1 MRVIGPRTTGLASV
15 AAAVGLGIAAISPAQ
30 AQQHRLAVY
39 HVTQLGSLG
48 GTSSAGASIN
58 NVGWAAGNS
67 NLPGDQ
73 ITHATLWRN
82 GATVD
87 LGTLGGP
94 NSAVLW
100 PVKNTNGIIAGVSET
115 SKINQLGENWSC
127 AFFFPTFTHHVCRG
141 FVWQDGNMK
150 ALPTLGGPDGFATG
164 ANNRGQVA
172 GWAENTVH
180 DPTCQAPQ
188 VLQFRAV
195 VWDTRHGGLTQLA
208 PLGGD
213 TVSAA
218 TAINNQGEAVGISG
232 ICDIAVGE
240 FSARHAVLWR
250 HGTVRSLGSLGGVA
264 WNTPMAINNR
274 GEVVG
279 FANIAG
285 GDPAAPNFHAFIWT
299 GSGQMR
305 DIGTLPHDAVSEA
318 LGINDEGQVVG
329 ESCKAGFSDCRAF
342 LWQDGV
348 MTDLNTLVSGHPG
361 HLVFANDINNAGRII
376 GQALDPKTGAHVA
389 FLAVP
394 LSR

>member
-1 MRVIGPRTTGLASV
+1 MRVIGPRSAVLVSLAT
-15 AAAVGLGIAAISPAQ
+15 AVGLGVAAISPAQ
-30 AQQHRLAVY
+30 AQQGRPTMY
-39 HVTQLGSLG
+39 RVTQLGSLG
-48 GTSSAGASIN
+48 GTASAGASIN
-58 NVGWAAGNS
+58 NVGWVAGNS
-67 NLPGDQ
+67 NMPGDQ
-73 ITHATLWRN
+73 VTHATLWRN
-82 GATVD
+82 GTTAD

-100 PVKNTNGIIAGVSET
+100 PVKNSNGIIAGVSET
-115 SKINQLGENWSC
+115 PEINKLGENWSC
-127 AFFFPTFTHHVCRG
+127 AFFFPAFTHHVCRG
-141 FVWQDGNMK
+141 FVWQDGTMSE
-150 ALPTLGGPDGFATG
+150 LPTLGGPDGFATG
-164 ANNRGQVA
+164 ANNRGEVA

-208 PLGGD
+208 PLPGD

-240 FSARHAVLWR
+240 FSARHAVIWR
-250 HGTVRSLGSLGGVA
+250 HGMARSLGSLGGVA

-279 FANIAG
+279 FANVAG
-285 GDPAAPNFHAFIWT
+285 GDPAAPNFHAFVWT
-299 GSGQMR
+299 GGGPMR

-329 ESCKAGFSDCRAF
+329 ESCKAGFQDCRAF
-342 LWQDGV
+342 LWHDGV
-348 MTDLNTLVSGHPG
+348 MINLNRLVAGHHG
-361 HLVFANDINNAGRII
+361 HLVFANDINNAGRIT
-376 GQALDPKTGAHVA
+376 GQALDPKTGDRVA
-389 FLAVP
+389 FVAAPVG
-394 LSR
+394 